1 MRCVWDWVLDRGDV
15 IECGVMYGIE
25 CGRGEGEERDLEGS
39 MGLSVGVWEDAYV
52 KVLLWITHNKNL
64 SIS

>member
-25 CGRGEGEERDLEGS
+25 CGRGEEEERDLEGS
-39 MGLSVGVWEDAYV
+39 MGCDWREERGCVC
-52 KVLLWITHNKNL
+52 
-64 SIS
+64 